1 MFLVHLLTNAAL
13 SVYFLQRVFGL
24 NLCFYQSARTV
35 NDHQS
40 YLKRILSSIDN
51 FSLEWMF
58 HFKCNSSCA
67 RPSRRFSYTEEHNA
81 SLVHNTIIEFVI
93 SAVYYYLLV
102 QQSFPSLDLFPHGQ
116 IIFAVLWK
124 KSAFR
129 FILQMCHDCCD
140 HMIGRGEGAL
150 RVARVY
156 C

>member
-1 MFLVHLLTNAAL
+1 
-13 SVYFLQRVFGL
+13 
-24 NLCFYQSARTV
+24 
-35 NDHQS
+35 
-40 YLKRILSSIDN
+40 
-51 FSLEWMF
+51 MF

-140 HMIGRGEGAL
+140 HMIGRGEGACTGGQSVLLNFSKEIRLVFPFWRKNSRLNYDGTMILFL
-150 RVARVY
+150 R
-156 C
+156 

>member
-1 MFLVHLLTNAAL
+1 
-13 SVYFLQRVFGL
+13 
-24 NLCFYQSARTV
+24 
-35 NDHQS
+35 
-40 YLKRILSSIDN
+40 
-51 FSLEWMF
+51 MF

-67 RPSRRFSYTEEHNA
+67 RPSRQLSYTEEHNA

-116 IIFAVLWK
+116 IIFVVLWK

-129 FILQMCHDCCD
+129 FMLQMCHDYCD

-150 RVARVY
+150 LVARVY